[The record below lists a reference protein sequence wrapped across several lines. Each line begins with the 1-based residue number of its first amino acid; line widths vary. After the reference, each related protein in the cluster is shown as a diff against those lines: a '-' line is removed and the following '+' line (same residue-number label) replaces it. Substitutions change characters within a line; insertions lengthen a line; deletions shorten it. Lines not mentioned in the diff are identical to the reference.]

1 MSGFRIKLTNVKIKD
16 GKVEKTDNPKMS
28 VSQKIAKKKSK
39 RVRVAKPGAT
49 K

>member
-1 MSGFRIKLTNVKIKD
+1 MTGFRIKLTNVRIKD
-16 GKVEKTDNPKMS
+16 GKVETTDSPRMS